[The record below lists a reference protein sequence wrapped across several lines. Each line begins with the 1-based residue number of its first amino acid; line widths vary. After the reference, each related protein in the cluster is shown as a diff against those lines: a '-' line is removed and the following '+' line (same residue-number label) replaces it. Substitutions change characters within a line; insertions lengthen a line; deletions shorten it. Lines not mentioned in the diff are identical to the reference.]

1 MTKALYLMETKHY
14 IKLDDGTFTNIVGY
28 GILSN
33 IDKRLKSYIG
43 HSGCIQEFAGLYI
56 GPDDMIRDLERFQK
70 LKWRHHSLSLGKW
83 VFEWLD
89 PEQKKTLADL
99 EQFFDDKIA
108 KDKLP
113 IRKVKRDH
121 LPFTTGLSKPLYT
134 IKDIISDP
142 DNYLEA

>member
-1 MTKALYLMETKHY
+1 METKHY
-14 IKLDDGTFTNIVGY
+14 IKLDDGTFTTIIGY

-33 IDKRLKSYIG
+33 IEKRLKSYIG
-43 HSGCIQEFAGLYI
+43 HTGCKTQDFSVLYI

-70 LKWRHHSLSLGKW
+70 LKWRHDSLSLSKW

-89 PEQKKTLADL
+89 PEKKKSLDDL
-99 EQFFDDKIA
+99 EKFFDDKIA

-121 LPFTTGLSKPLYT
+121 LPFTTGMDKPMYK
-134 IKDIISDP
+134 IKDILEDP
-142 DNYLEA
+142 DLYLEP